1 MNSTLAFALLIC
13 ILSFLVWLGSL
24 IVLIVVKKN
33 DSAPPEIVSL
43 RKRARG
49 LNIALISMTLF
60 SFLIYFFNIVGI
72 AMIVISVLCII
83 DSGKLLKARS
93 QTQQQFGQQNYQ
105 QQNYIPQ
112 QQTQPVPQQQAQPAP
127 QQQSVKCPHC
137 GAEVEAGSY
146 FCVHCGK
153 KI

>member
-1 MNSTLAFALLIC
+1 MGMSFALALLIC
-13 ILSFLVWLGSL
+13 ILSFLVWVGSL

-43 RKRARG
+43 RKRAKG
-49 LNIALISMTLF
+49 LNIALISMTAF

-83 DSGKLLKARS
+83 DSVKLLKTRS
-93 QTQQQFGQQNYQ
+93 QAKQLGRQNYQ

-112 QQTQPVPQQQAQPAP
+112 QQAQPAP
-127 QQQSVKCPHC
+127 QQQSAKCPHC
-137 GAEVEAGSY
+137 GAENEAGSY
-146 FCVHCGK
+146 FCEHCGK